1 MKKRL
6 LIGISV
12 LSVILC
18 CIILFAVQSA
28 KIIGEEGLIA
38 KARKEIRNLADAET
52 IEMVVAGKSTRDN
65 NRHLFWVR
73 IAGILLILI
82 GIFTRVHI

>member
-12 LSVILC
+12 LSLILC
-18 CIILFAVQSA
+18 CIIIFAVQSA

-52 IEMVVAGKSTRDN
+52 IEMVVAGNPPETATGICSGLSPETN
-65 NRHLFWVR
+65 IRHTIITPWK
-73 IAGILLILI
+73 
-82 GIFTRVHI
+82 